1 MKRPTFKTRL
11 GQHKPAHRRAAGSGF
26 KGRRYAW
33 LGACLGLLLST
44 VYFAPASWLAATLK
58 EASKGHVILAGAQGT
73 VWQGNAQLEL
83 GGGIGSDDR
92 TALPGT
98 VKWQL
103 RPTWSGLRMQVNAS
117 CCTPQ
122 DLQADLSPR
131 WGGAKIEVANGLSTW
146 PAALLA
152 GLGTPWNTLQPE
164 GSLKLS
170 TQALHIE
177 WVEGRLRVAGTA
189 QVEALQM
196 ASRLSTLRPM
206 GSYRLNLTGGQ
217 VTALNLETLEGSL
230 RLNGNGQWA
239 GSRLHFQGFAEA
251 EPEREAALANLL
263 NIIGRREG
271 ARSIITVG

>member
-1 MKRPTFKTRL
+1 MERHCGDETPMKRPSSS
-11 GQHKPAHRRAAGSGF
+11 PDAGW
-26 KGRRYAW
+26 RHAL
-33 LGACLGLLLST
+33 LGACLGLLVSL
-44 VYFAPASWLAATLK
+44 VCFAPASWLAATLK
-58 EASKGHVILAGAQGT
+58 EASSGHVVLTAAQGT
-73 VWQGNAQLEL
+73 VWRGSAQLEL
-83 GGGIGSDDR
+83 GGGTGSDDK

-98 VKWQL
+98 VRWQL
-103 RPTWSGLRMQVNAS
+103 QPGWSGLVVRVNAS

-131 WGGAKIEVANGLSTW
+131 WGGIKIRVVNGLSTW

-170 TQALHIE
+170 TQDLQLE
-177 WVEGRLRVAGTA
+177 WVQGRLLVAGAA
-189 QVEALQM
+189 QVEAMQM

-206 GSYRLNLTGGQ
+206 GSYRLSLTGGQ

-230 RLNGNGQWA
+230 RLSGSGQWA
-239 GSRLHFQGFAEA
+239 GPRLHFQGFAEA
-251 EPEREAALANLL
+251 EPDRAAALANLL
-263 NIIGRREG
+263 NIIGRRDG